1 MRMSI
6 SPYSIITFKRNTI
19 HFIAGKMATA
29 LLTFVTL
36 LWLVRLLS
44 TEEYGAYVVLVA
56 GMEITLAI
64 TTLGLPWVTARY
76 LPEFRLYASG
86 KILIHFV
93 WQVIAWISLFLIVGA
108 LLLLAAVSW
117 LLPLEF
123 VQYAD
128 VVKLYLLLLLI
139 EGLGRHIRE
148 SILGPLM
155 QQVWAQISQVLRN
168 LVFLLSISITVSQGT
183 VHLYHVVFAELV
195 ASVFGTILALYGMTR
210 CLHMYRDLQGKNS
223 WQPPKWSE
231 MWRIARYMYLG
242 NLVTQAYNPQVFVF
256 LIQRYLGL
264 EATALFGFLRSL
276 YGQVANYLPA
286 TLLSNLIRPKLVAS
300 FVGPGGMTELIRSA
314 NLVGKLSMFA
324 LMPILIFVWLAG
336 GELIN
341 LLSGGKF
348 NEANSYLAGL
358 LLTLIP
364 LSQRQLL
371 EIVAV
376 VSEKSHLCSWG
387 AVLGALALPMAY
399 LLLES
404 GQGLW
409 SVITSI
415 IVSQILFSGT
425 LIIALAHTTAYRF
438 DVIGFFKLIVAA
450 VIGFVFT
457 QQLAFSIQSW
467 LDLLLTAI
475 LSCGFFL
482 LISFFIKPFY
492 VEEREK
498 LNRLFNRKIFIW

>member
-1 MRMSI
+1 M
-6 SPYSIITFKRNTI
+6 
-19 HFIAGKMATA
+19 
-29 LLTFVTL
+29 
-36 LWLVRLLS
+36 
-44 TEEYGAYVVLVA
+44 
-56 GMEITLAI
+56 
-64 TTLGLPWVTARY
+64 
-76 LPEFRLYASG
+76 
-86 KILIHFV
+86 
-93 WQVIAWISLFLIVGA
+93 
-108 LLLLAAVSW
+108 
-117 LLPLEF
+117 
-123 VQYAD
+123 
-128 VVKLYLLLLLI
+128 
-139 EGLGRHIRE
+139 
-148 SILGPLM
+148 
-155 QQVWAQISQVLRN
+155 
-168 LVFLLSISITVSQGT
+168 
-183 VHLYHVVFAELV
+183 
-195 ASVFGTILALYGMTR
+195 
-210 CLHMYRDLQGKNS
+210 
-223 WQPPKWSE
+223 
-231 MWRIARYMYLG
+231 
-242 NLVTQAYNPQVFVF
+242 
-256 LIQRYLGL
+256 
-264 EATALFGFLRSL
+264 
-276 YGQVANYLPA
+276 
-286 TLLSNLIRPKLVAS
+286 
-300 FVGPGGMTELIRSA
+300 
-314 NLVGKLSMFA
+314 
-324 LMPILIFVWLAG
+324 IFVWLAG